1 MSDVVEVARFNRA
14 FQADLCRMFL
24 ESNGIQAVV
33 FDAQSNVYSEG
44 ATVGVRVMVLD
55 EDLDE
60 ARQVLRDYKP

>member
-1 MSDVVEVARFNRA
+1 VSDVVEVARFNRA

-60 ARQVLRDYKP
+60 ASQVLRDYRP

>member
-1 MSDVVEVARFNRA
+1 VSDVVEVARFNRA

>member
-60 ARQVLRDYKP
+60 ASQVLRDYRP